1 MWGFALLCDGFWFSL
16 LLIAHV
22 LVCAQMIYLHKLPQ
36 RLILIFSFIGILAVT
51 LILTL
56 IACHTLGV
64 PPLKELL
71 IFK

>member
-22 LVCAQMIYLHKLPQ
+22 LICAQIISSQKLPQ
-36 RLILIFSFIGILAVT
+36 RLMLMFSFIGILAVS

-71 IFK
+71 FFK